1 MWIPGRLA
9 FWRRLCLLD
18 GLCALSSSCLLSG
31 LCLCLLGSLYLG
43 EPCSLSSLFL
53 VIGAGLSDKL
63 FERVPVRG
71 RGLGG
76 QSPVR

>member
-1 MWIPGRLA
+1 
-9 FWRRLCLLD
+9 
-18 GLCALSSSCLLSG
+18 
-31 LCLCLLGSLYLG
+31 LCLLGSLYLG